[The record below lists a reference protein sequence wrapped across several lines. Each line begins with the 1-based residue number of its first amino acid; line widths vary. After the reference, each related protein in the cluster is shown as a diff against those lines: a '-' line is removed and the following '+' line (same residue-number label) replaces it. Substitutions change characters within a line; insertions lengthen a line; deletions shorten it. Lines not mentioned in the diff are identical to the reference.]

1 VFEGFFDGDALR
13 VNDRF
18 LGCDDDFSFHSRDGR
33 FPVKKFGGMVTNFFL
48 RSEFFVRSK
57 LTTLAIV

>member
-18 LGCDDDFSFHSRDGR
+18 LGCDDDFSFHAKRGDS
-33 FPVKKFGGMVTNFFL
+33 PPKNETP
-48 RSEFFVRSK
+48 
-57 LTTLAIV
+57 

>member
-18 LGCDDDFSFHSRDGR
+18 LGCDDDFGFHSRE
-33 FPVKKFGGMVTNFFL
+33 KKFLRKFFTEA
-48 RSEFFVRSK
+48 SQKV
-57 LTTLAIV
+57 LANG